1 MTEPGSRPKA
11 LRHKNRGI
19 KQEKTKDRQ
28 TSGDHAPNASLRE
41 QVGSSTYQRNDIPG
55 SRSATPDSLYAD
67 PTKSMPRNG
76 SRHTTSQPTDSV
88 RTAYPRSQGTSRTE
102 MTFRERAAGNPELER
117 IRWEGSVRSETSTV
131 SSSSSL
137 HNPVPNK
144 TPTRASST
152 SSRFDDGSGHRSR
165 RASTATSAAQS
176 SVTRESD
183 GPGGGGV
190 RLSAEDIVELRRAG
204 SQRRAPEQI
213 PRRYS
218 RSSRSSS
225 IPQQGNTNGAVQP
238 QRQGSE
244 DARSSNSR
252 RTDSSLSNIS
262 RVTPQEPRRTALNRI
277 FGFKAKAKGKTS
289 EDKEEVPG
297 KREETKK
304 KLIEG
309 LKKVKD
315 VTKPIGHD
323 VVENTAHFGR
333 MVVPIAMFLAPAAL
347 MTLYA
352 WDALQFVE
360 DNKQDCKDLI
370 ENAIVQHEGL
380 LDLVKRCKLD
390 RDLTEE
396 NIQFMERAM
405 KQHGDACQ
413 AVYDAVL
420 VQKKKSFIKRFITR
434 KQIKE
439 KHIASA
445 KFKLQDA
452 MQEYLR
458 ALSTMTWVNTADN
471 SNLLRENQEILK
483 AQQESLNKVLEML
496 GKLMVLLDESSAESL
511 ARKSRSSLGSLV
523 RDNTE
528 WESRIARILKE
539 REQAEFD
546 RQREEK
552 VFFERLNGFLDARET
567 EVSQRKGTR
576 NIDKVLGLVLD
587 ELFGTDESPA
597 KTIEEIRK
605 TKRTDEGRFEQLKR
619 AQQSGRLGDEEAV
632 ELETL
637 GVRLKV
643 IDKFLPI
650 LEVVALPPEG
660 TAPGRPCN
668 NFYSEDTMNL
678 LSRRIRR
685 KISAGG
691 RGSASRDGFELIID
705 DDASQERSDAKDA
718 RDYQDLLVLHY
729 PQELKRAL
737 FTPSPVHN
745 GDVGRIKDGKFEYL
759 FSIIS
764 PGSERAL
771 RHLKPITFKPE
782 DLTTRVKPIANK
794 GAVTKRTKRAFIVRH
809 TESIDRLS
817 KQFEQPIKKIRNYG
831 SSRDRRAILVVDDP
845 EYKRIIS
852 SKHDAVKN
860 WLTQSMRTIS
870 EFLVQKNIQLREDE
884 SLHLVT
890 GVLRAKHWALLLT
903 HKTIEEKIYFC
914 EFDKVRSGTAWGTFS
929 LEKSLDLD
937 PGEDADQYYTSKV
950 SPYGSKRKD
959 AVLLATMRF
968 RPDSGTREERHHE
981 SHREIRRAQRT
992 PQRSNTQDSNR
1003 RLG

>member
-1 MTEPGSRPKA
+1 MTEPERHNRS

-19 KQEKTKDRQ
+19 KQEETKDRQ
-28 TSGDHAPNASLRE
+28 TSGDHALNASSRGR
-41 QVGSSTYQRNDIPG
+41 VGSSTYQTSNIPD
-55 SRSATPDSLYAD
+55 SRSATPDFLYAD
-67 PTKSMPRNG
+67 PTPKNTPRSG
-76 SRHTTSQPTDSV
+76 SLHTTSQPADSV
-88 RTAYPRSQGTSRTE
+88 RSAPSHSQGTSHTGR
-102 MTFRERAAGNPELER
+102 TFRERAAGNPELEK
-117 IRWEGSVRSETSTV
+117 IRREGSVGSETSKV
-131 SSSSSL
+131 SPSSSL

-144 TPTRASST
+144 TSTRTSST
-152 SSRFDDGSGHRSR
+152 SSRFDNGSGRHSR
-165 RASTATSAAQS
+165 RESTATSAARS
-176 SVTRESD
+176 SVTRDSD

-190 RLSAEDIVELRRAG
+190 RLLAEDIVELRRAG

-218 RSSRSSS
+218 GSSRSSS
-225 IPQQGNTNGAVQP
+225 APQQGNTNGVIQP
-238 QRQGSE
+238 ERRGSG

-262 RVTPQEPRRTALNRI
+262 RVTPQEPRRTVLNRV
-277 FGFKAKAKGKTS
+277 FGFKTRAKGKTPD
-289 EDKEEVPG
+289 DKEEVPG

-323 VVENTAHFGR
+323 ALENTAHFGR
-333 MVVPIAMFLAPAAL
+333 MLVPIAIFVAPAAL

-370 ENAIVQHEGL
+370 ENAIAQHEGL
-380 LDLVKRCKLD
+380 IDLVRRCKLD
-390 RDLTEE
+390 RNLTEE

-420 VQKKKSFIKRFITR
+420 AQKKKSFIKRFITR

-439 KHIASA
+439 QHIASA

-483 AQQESLNKVLEML
+483 AQQEMLNKVFEMI
-496 GKLMVLLDESSAESL
+496 GKLMVLLDESSAKSL
-511 ARKSRSSLGSLV
+511 ARESRSSLGGLV
-523 RDNTE
+523 RDNSE
-528 WESRIARILKE
+528 WEGRIARFLKE
-539 REQAEFD
+539 REQAEIA
-546 RQREEK
+546 RQGEEK
-552 VFFERLNGFLDARET
+552 AFFERLNDFLDAREA
-567 EVSQRKGTR
+567 EVSRQKGTGK
-576 NIDKVLGLVLD
+576 IDEVLGLVLD
-587 ELFGTDESPA
+587 ELFGTNESPA
-597 KTIEEIRK
+597 KTIEEIRQ

-619 AQQSGRLGDEEAV
+619 AQQSGRLKNEEAV

-637 GVRLKV
+637 DMRLKV
-643 IDKFLPI
+643 ISKFLPI
-650 LEVVALPPEG
+650 LETPWIYFLAASEGRSPQVLILPLRTKVSDANIISNTG
-660 TAPGRPCN
+660 GR
-668 NFYSEDTMNL
+668 
-678 LSRRIRR
+678 
-685 KISAGG
+685 
-691 RGSASRDGFELIID
+691 RGSAFGDGFELIID

-737 FTPSPVHN
+737 FTPGPVHN
-745 GDVGRIKDGKFEYL
+745 GDVGRIIDGKFDYL
-759 FSIIS
+759 FSIVT

-771 RHLKPITFKPE
+771 RHLKPITFKSE
-782 DLTTRVKPIANK
+782 DLTNQAKPIANK
-794 GAVTKRTKRAFIVRH
+794 GAVTKRTRRAFIVRH

-845 EYKRIIS
+845 EYKRINS

-860 WLTQSMRTIS
+860 WLTQSMHAIS
-870 EFLVQKNIQLREDE
+870 EFLRQKNIQLREDE

-903 HKTIEEKIYFC
+903 HETIEEKIYFC

-950 SPYGSKRKD
+950 SPYGNKRKD

-968 RPDSGTREERHHE
+968 RPDGGTRGERHHHE
-981 SHREIRRAQRT
+981 SRRAYET
-992 PQRSNTQDSNR
+992 PQRTNTQGSNR
-1003 RLG
+1003 RPE